1 VKHREGDRRF
11 GIAIEVGGSH
21 AISGLVDQSGVMRA
35 TRRSVE
41 SALMPTLVAL
51 ASDIEVL
58 LAAEGRGLSDCAG
71 ISLAICGTVDTASGQ
86 VLSTPRGK
94 FDDATACDLPAWA
107 LSTFGLPLI
116 VANDALQALLGERR
130 AGAARGCDDAVL
142 ITLGTGI
149 GGAAIVAG
157 RPLPTKHGQAGT
169 FGGHTP
175 ISVDGRPC
183 GCGGHGCAE
192 AEASTVALPAVC
204 ADWPGFS
211 TSTLAVAAE
220 PGIDYRTLFR
230 HYDHGDRVAR
240 EVLEHSCAVWGTLAV
255 ALIHAYDP
263 EVVVVGG
270 GVMQRAEEILPRIRE
285 HVAAR
290 AWTPGRTARVEQAV
304 LGDKASLY
312 GAIPLL
318 GLGE

>member
-1 VKHREGDRRF
+1 VKPLDGDRPL

-21 AISGLVDQSGVMRA
+21 AISALVDKSGVIRAMR
-35 TRRSVE
+35 RGVE
-41 SALMPTLVAL
+41 GELLPTLAAV
-51 ASDIEVL
+51 ASDIEAL
-58 LAAEGRGLSDCAG
+58 LAAEGRGVLDCAG
-71 ISLAICGTVDTASGQ
+71 ISLAVCGTVDTATGQ

-107 LSTFGLPLI
+107 LATFGLPLT
-116 VANDALQALLGERR
+116 VANDALQALLGERW
-130 AGAARGCDDAVL
+130 AGAARGCDDAVM

-149 GGAAIVAG
+149 GGAALVAG

-169 FGGHTP
+169 VSGHTP

-192 AEASTVALPAVC
+192 AEASTQALPAVC

-211 TSTLAVAAE
+211 TSPLAAE

-230 HYDHGDRVAR
+230 HYDDGDRVAR
-240 EVLEHSCAVWGTLAV
+240 EILEHSCAVWGTLAV

-270 GVMQRAEEILPRIRE
+270 GVMQRAEEILPRLRE

-290 AWTPGRTARVEQAV
+290 AWTPGRTVRVERAV
-304 LGDKASLY
+304 LGDEASLY

-318 GLGE
+318 GLSA